1 MRSHYPDRV
10 SSGGLACSAFA
21 RHYSRNRVC
30 FLFLEVLRCF
40 TSLGSL
46 VRAYELSAT
55 YGGITRRGFPH
66 SDIACLPTCAYA
78 VFKERAKS
86 WWSRSGSNRRHPACK
101 AGALPAEL
109 RPRHQKGVT
118 MVGLDRFEL
127 STPRLSS
134 VCSNQLSYRPLI
146 QATSAPRLSKNRNDA
161 LGPSKPES
169 KLTMLTELRTS
180 TLTWLLPAALRPPI
194 AP

>member
-1 MRSHYPDRV
+1 MGFPIRTSPDQ
-10 SSGGLACSAFA
+10 
-21 RHYSRNRVC
+21 
-30 FLFLEVLRCF
+30 
-40 TSLGSL
+40 SL
-46 VRAYELSAT
+46 VSGSPTLFAATHVLLRLLSPRHPSCALAIFHFHESFAKT
-55 YGGITRRGFPH
+55 KAQRGVVNH
-66 SDIACLPTCAYA
+66 HANSHINCLPTCAYA